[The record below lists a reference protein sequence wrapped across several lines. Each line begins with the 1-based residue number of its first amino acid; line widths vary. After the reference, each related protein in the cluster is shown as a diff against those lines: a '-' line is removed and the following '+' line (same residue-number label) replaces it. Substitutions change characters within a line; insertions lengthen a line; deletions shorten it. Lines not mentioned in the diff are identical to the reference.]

1 MNFAPIVTIVFSEEL
16 LVLTKMKEMTGCI
29 WKYGCVIALLTWSL
43 SLPAQ
48 NSRGRDVD
56 TRKEMEELSRS
67 VENITGKLFRLANTV
82 ISGIDSEVK
91 EFKKDIEECCPEF
104 YEVRDSLKAQT
115 RRGIEQCR
123 REIHRGFRQGLCGES
138 YDPNRD

>member
-1 MNFAPIVTIVFSEEL
+1 MKGR
-16 LVLTKMKEMTGCI
+16 TKCI
-29 WKYGCVIALLTWSL
+29 WNYSCVMALLLWSL

-48 NSRGRDVD
+48 NNSNREID

-123 REIHRGFRQGLCGES
+123 REIHRGFRQGLRGES